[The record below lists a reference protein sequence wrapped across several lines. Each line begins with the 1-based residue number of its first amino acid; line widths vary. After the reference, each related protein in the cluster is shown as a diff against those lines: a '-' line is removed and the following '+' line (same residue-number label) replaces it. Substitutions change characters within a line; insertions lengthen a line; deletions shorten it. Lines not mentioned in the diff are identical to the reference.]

1 MAVHFHTGAGVGAY
15 FDLTGADPLNLEP
28 VFDDPALRKTKFVL
42 LHGGWPFEKS
52 TGFLLSKPNV
62 YADFS
67 YQSFLLSPEM
77 LSQTIKTWLIM
88 APEKVLFATDA
99 AAITPEVNWEEVG
112 WLSNRTGRR
121 ALAIAI
127 TELLREGEITRPR
140 AMQIAQMVLR
150 DNAMKLYGTG
160 LGHA

>member
-1 MAVHFHTGAGVGAY
+1 
-15 FDLTGADPLNLEP
+15 
-28 VFDDPALRKTKFVL
+28 
-42 LHGGWPFEKS
+42 
-52 TGFLLSKPNV
+52 
-62 YADFS
+62 
-67 YQSFLLSPEM
+67 M